1 MGDSCRSS
9 THVLSPVIGCKSQAF
24 LERDQTPHAPSWRC
38 WGSALLPHPEVQA
51 PSGEKSRS
59 GWEKEMDPG
68 KRRSSCG
75 HTRGPSSNAL
85 PAGAR
90 PLDPASRAACP
101 PRSPRRSARSPR
113 TPHAPHPPGS
123 SHPFTRSA
131 AGPDITPARYRPPAR
146 AWPRPLY
153 QLTNSREGRAGPT
166 HKHTDDWSH
175 RPSVFHSRLAL
186 HIPGGAR
193 LKAASGRRGSQKCC
207 FSCHGP
213 GQGNPSSSGGR
224 MGRVL
229 FATFFG
235 MFTVVQRSSLPLFQ
249 DKHSWSLES
258 WTRTNPA
265 CFKSCEQKQ
274 RPSLL
279 SHPFSILWLSC
290 RNREFINLHKL
301 QGGVLC
307 LSETQLQSCL

>member
-1 MGDSCRSS
+1 MQVSGILGERPDPPCSILE
-9 THVLSPVIGCKSQAF
+9 VLGFGP
-24 LERDQTPHAPSWRC
+24 TP
-38 WGSALLPHPEVQA
+38 
-51 PSGEKSRS
+51 
-59 GWEKEMDPG
+59 
-68 KRRSSCG
+68 
-75 HTRGPSSNAL
+75 
-85 PAGAR
+85 
-90 PLDPASRAACP
+90 P
-101 PRSPRRSARSPR
+101 PRSAGAKWGKKQERLGKGNGPGEEEEQLRPHAGTQQQRLTCRSTASGSGVPCCLPPTITPRSARSPR